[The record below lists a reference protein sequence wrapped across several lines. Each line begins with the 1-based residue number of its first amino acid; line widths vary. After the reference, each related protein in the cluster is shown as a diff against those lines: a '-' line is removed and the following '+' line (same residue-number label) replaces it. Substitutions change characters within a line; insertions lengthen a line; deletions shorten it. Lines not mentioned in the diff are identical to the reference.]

1 MEADRKIAAEVWK
14 KYPKREDRRKR
25 VEFFCQIAGVKP
37 PTYDSKEFHALEQ
50 RLHRL
55 GAEARVLSGEKKPD
69 YATTVGQA
77 NEPQDRDQ
85 ETD

>member
-14 KYPKREDRRKR
+14 KHPKRGDRRKR

-37 PTYDSKEFHALEQ
+37 PTPDSKEFHALEQ

-55 GAEARVLSGEKKPD
+55 GAEACVLSVELKPD
-69 YATTVGQA
+69 YATS
-77 NEPQDRDQ
+77 
-85 ETD
+85 ETQHPDGEAEQV